1 MNLQQLRAVREAIRC
16 NFNLTQAAERLF
28 TSQPG
33 VSKQIRELEEEL
45 GVQIFIRHGKRFVG
59 LTDPGR
65 DIVPVIERL
74 LEQADNLKAVARE
87 LSDNKAG
94 ALRIATTHTQA
105 RYALPRVIA
114 EFKRRFPKVQLA
126 LHQGSPRQLAEMV
139 LAGEAD
145 LAIATEALD
154 RYPGLIALPGQ
165 AWSHSVIV
173 PAGHPLASS
182 RTLSLEA
189 VAPFPIVTYDIAFS
203 GRGHIDHAF
212 AARGLTPNIVL
223 SALDADVIKTYVEVG
238 LGIGIIASMAY
249 EPDRDVKLVA
259 LDASHLFESTL
270 TRIALKRDA
279 YVRSYTFT
287 FIEQFAP
294 SLTRKVVERA
304 LAGEGSGYEL

>member
-1 MNLQQLRAVREAIRC
+1 VNLQQLRAVREAIRC

-33 VSKQIRELEEEL
+33 VSKQIRELEDEL

-74 LEQADNLKAVARE
+74 LEQADNLKSVARE
-87 LSDNKAG
+87 LSDNKSG
-94 ALRIATTHTQA
+94 SLRIATTHTQA

-114 EFKRRFPKVQLA
+114 EFKRRFPNVQLV
-126 LHQGSPRQLAEMV
+126 LQQGSPRQLAEMV

-165 AWSHSVIV
+165 LWSNSVIV
-173 PAGHPLASS
+173 PVEHPLASVKS
-182 RTLSLEA
+182 LSLEA
-189 VAPFPIVTYDIAFS
+189 IVPFPIVTYDLAFS
-203 GRGHIDHAF
+203 GRAHIDAAF
-212 AARGLTPNIVL
+212 ASHGLTPNVVL
-223 SALDADVIKTYVEVG
+223 AALDADLIKTYVEVG
-238 LGIGIIASMAY
+238 LGVGIVASMAY
-249 EPDRDVKLVA
+249 EPERDRGLAA
-259 LDASHLFESTL
+259 LDASHLFEGNM
-270 TRIALKRDA
+270 TRVALKRDA

-287 FIEQFAP
+287 FIEQFTP

>member
-33 VSKQIRELEEEL
+33 VSKQIRELEDEL

-87 LSDNKAG
+87 LSDNRSG
-94 ALRIATTHTQA
+94 FLRIATTHTQA

-114 EFKRRFPKVQLA
+114 EFKRRYPNVQLA
-126 LHQGSPRQLAEMV
+126 LQQGSPRQLAEMV
-139 LAGEAD
+139 LAGEAE

-154 RYPGLIALPGQ
+154 RYPGLIALPG
-165 AWSHSVIV
+165 ASWTHSVIV
-173 PAGHPLASS
+173 PQGHPLATAK
-182 RTLSLEA
+182 TLSLA
-189 VAPFPIVTYDIAFS
+189 AIAPHPVVTYDPAYS
-203 GRGHIDHAF
+203 GRTHIDAAF
-212 AARGLTPNIVL
+212 ASHGLTPKIVL
-223 SALDADVIKTYVEVG
+223 SALDADVIKTYVEIG
-238 LGIGIIASMAY
+238 LGIGIVASMAY
-249 EPDRDVKLVA
+249 EPERDRTLVA

-279 YVRSYTFT
+279 YVRSYTFA
-287 FIEQFAP
+287 FIEQFVP

>member
-33 VSKQIRELEEEL
+33 VSKQIRELEDEL

-87 LSDNKAG
+87 LSDNRSG
-94 ALRIATTHTQA
+94 FLRIATTHTQA
-105 RYALPRVIA
+105 RYALPGVIA
-114 EFKRRFPKVQLA
+114 EFKRRFPNVQLA
-126 LHQGSPRQLAEMV
+126 LQQGNPRQLAEMV

-154 RYPGLIALPGQ
+154 RYPGLIALPG
-165 AWSHSVIV
+165 AMWNHSVIV
-173 PAGHPLASS
+173 PQGHPLASA
-182 RTLSLEA
+182 RALALDA
-189 VAPFPIVTYDIAFS
+189 IAAHPIVTYDPAYS
-203 GRGHIDHAF
+203 GRAHIDAAF
-212 AARGLTPNIVL
+212 ASHGLTPRIVL

-238 LGIGIIASMAY
+238 LGVGIVASMAY
-249 EPDRDVKLVA
+249 DAERDRHLVGF
-259 LDASHLFESTL
+259 DASHLFEGTL

-279 YVRSYTFT
+279 YVRSYTFA